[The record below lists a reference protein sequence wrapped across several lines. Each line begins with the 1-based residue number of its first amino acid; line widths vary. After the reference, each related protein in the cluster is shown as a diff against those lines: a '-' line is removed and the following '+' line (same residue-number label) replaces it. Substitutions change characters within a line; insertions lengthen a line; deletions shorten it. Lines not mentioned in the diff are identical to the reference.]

1 MKALIVDDEV
11 IIRNGLSQVIP
22 WQELGFE
29 LLTPCQ
35 SAEEAMKLIAEEKPE
50 LVLTDIRMNGIDGLT
65 LAGYIRECS
74 PLTETIVYTG
84 YDDFT
89 YAQQAIR
96 HGVSDYLLKTTR
108 PDDIVRAALKARER
122 IESRRMEQVE
132 HAKREGFYRDQLL
145 RRWLSGQL
153 SVEES
158 RNAAELLIHES
169 HLSSHS
175 SKDQAVGYYEVAELK
190 VEGWDSK
197 EESLLLFAV
206 SNMLRDSIRCAVL
219 RNDARLL
226 VVRYEASQSWVHEWE
241 RLISMIEQQLKC
253 RLFAGI
259 GRATSLVEG
268 VCHSAAGAAKAI
280 SYHVIAANQKTVR
293 VEEAEMRT
301 GLPLLRHAEDE
312 FGLIQQLK
320 SGNASELR
328 CWISEFVDRLTSHP
342 QATPH
347 SLQSY
352 VSSLFIGIQRWMDR
366 MAEDASANMHQSM
379 WQITMIGTAD
389 SMNREQWERE
399 LYAALQQ
406 AMQRYIHLV
415 SNTSQSVI
423 LKAKQYIRE
432 HADGTLTLKRVAD
445 VVHVHPHHL
454 SERFKIETGMNYI
467 EFVTMVRIERACEL
481 LQNTELM
488 VNEIARIVGYE
499 DVKYFAQLFKRYM
512 KCTPSDYRLKA

>member
-35 SAEEAMKLIAEEKPE
+35 SAEEAMKIIAEEKPE
-50 LVLTDIRMNGIDGLT
+50 LVLTDIRMNGVDGLT

-84 YDDFT
+84 YDDFN

-122 IESRRMEQVE
+122 IESRRMEQAE
-132 HAKREGFYRDQLL
+132 HVKREGSYRDQLL

-158 RNAAELLIHES
+158 KHAAKLLIHETN
-169 HLSSHS
+169 LSSNS
-175 SKDQAVGYYEVAELK
+175 SMDHAKGYYEVAVVK
-190 VEGWDSK
+190 VEGWGCK
-197 EESLLLFAV
+197 EASLLLFAV

-219 RNDARLL
+219 RNDDQLI
-226 VVRYEASQSWVHEWE
+226 VIRYEASQSWVNEWE
-241 RLISMIEQQLKC
+241 RLIFMMEQQLKC

-268 VCHSAAGAAKAI
+268 VYHSAAGAAKAI
-280 SYHVIAANQKTVR
+280 SYHVIAAKQRTMR
-293 VEEAEMRT
+293 IEEAETRT

-312 FGLIQQLK
+312 NGLIQLLK

-328 CWISEFVDRLTSHP
+328 CWISNFVDRLTSHP
-342 QATPH
+342 QATPQ

-352 VSSLFIGIQRWMDR
+352 VSSLFIGLQRWMER
-366 MAEDASANMHQSM
+366 MAEDASDSTHEST
-379 WQITMIGTAD
+379 WQMAMIGNAEW
-389 SMNREQWERE
+389 MNREQWERE
-399 LYAALQQ
+399 LYTTLQHV
-406 AMQRYIHLV
+406 MQRYIHLV
-415 SNTSQSVI
+415 SSTSQSVI

-445 VVHVHPHHL
+445 FVHVHPHHL
-454 SERFKIETGMNYI
+454 SERFKAETGMNYI

-488 VNEIARIVGYE
+488 VSEIARIVGYE

-512 KCTPSDYRLKA
+512 KCTPSDYRVKA